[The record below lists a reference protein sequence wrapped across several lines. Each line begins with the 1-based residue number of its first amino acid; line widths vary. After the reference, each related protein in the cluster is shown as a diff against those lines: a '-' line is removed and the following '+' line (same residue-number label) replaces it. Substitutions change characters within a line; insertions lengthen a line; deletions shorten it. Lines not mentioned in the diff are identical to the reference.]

1 MEVSRLRGK
10 KKILLCECGRMAKRE
25 RLCNCKGE
33 GISLTP
39 MSCTLQPYDLAKS
52 VA

>member
-25 RLCNCKGE
+25 SKGE